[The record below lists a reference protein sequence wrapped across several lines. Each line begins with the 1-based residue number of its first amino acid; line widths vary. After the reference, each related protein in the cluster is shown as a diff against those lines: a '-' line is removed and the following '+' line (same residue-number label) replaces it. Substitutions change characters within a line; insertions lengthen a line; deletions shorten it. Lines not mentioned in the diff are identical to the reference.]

1 VADPAPDKPDVAR
14 LLRMLGEQ
22 SGEHVVLLFD
32 PSGRIT
38 WANPGAERTFGYPPG
53 ELPGMEGVALFVP
66 EDVEGGLARHEI
78 EVALRNGIAEDDR
91 WQRRRDGSRF
101 WAVGAL
107 VALHDEAGR
116 VVALAKLLR
125 DRTDLKEQLEA
136 LRNHATALAEGA
148 RRKDAFLSTLSHEL
162 RNPLAPLTNAVQ
174 LIRMSNTGG
183 SELEFPLKV
192 IERQVDLLRR
202 LVDDLLDLTRI
213 GAGKIQLERA
223 PVVVQELLQQSVDDV
238 RALVEERRHAV
249 EAIFPAE
256 PIRIAGDRSR
266 LHQVFVNLLTNAAKY
281 TPAGGRISVQATLEG
296 DDAVVKV
303 ADNGV
308 GIATEM
314 QPRIFELFTQ
324 VETSR
329 PLSGGGLGIGLAL
342 VKDLVAM
349 HGGSVQVRSEGAGKG
364 SEFTVRLPAAHAERE
379 APMRR

>member
-1 VADPAPDKPDVAR
+1 
-14 LLRMLGEQ
+14 MLSEQ
-22 SGEHVVLLFD
+22 SLEHVVLLFD
-32 PSGRIT
+32 PTGRIT
-38 WANPGAERTFGYPPG
+38 WANPGAERIFGYPAG
-53 ELPGMEGVALFVP
+53 ELPGKQGAELFVP
-66 EDVEGGLARHEI
+66 EDLERGLAGHEF

-107 VALHDEAGR
+107 VALHDESGR
-116 VVALAKLLR
+116 VVALAKVLR
-125 DRTDLKEQLEA
+125 DRTDLKEHIET
-136 LRNHATALAEGA
+136 LRNHAIAMDEAA

-174 LIRMSNTGG
+174 LIRMSRAGAA
-183 SELEFPLKV
+183 ELEFPLKV

-213 GAGKIQLERA
+213 GAGKIQLERE
-223 PVVVQELLQQSVDDV
+223 PVVVQELLEQSVEDA
-238 RALVEERRHAV
+238 RPLIGERRHAIEV
-249 EAIFPAE
+249 IVPGE
-256 PIRIAGDRSR
+256 PIRIAADRAR

-281 TPAGGRISVQATLEG
+281 TPPGGRISLQATLEG
-296 DDAVVKV
+296 NEAVVKV
-303 ADNGV
+303 TDNGV
-308 GIATEM
+308 GIPTEM

-329 PLSGGGLGIGLAL
+329 ALSRGGLGIGLAL

>member
-1 VADPAPDKPDVAR
+1 MAASDTPDVAL
-14 LLRMLGEQ
+14 LLRLLGEQ
-22 SGEHVVLLFD
+22 SLEHAVLLFD

-38 WANPGAERTFGYPPG
+38 WASRGAERILGYGAG
-53 ELPGMEGVALFVP
+53 ELVGRPSVEIFVP
-66 EDVEGGLARHEI
+66 EDVERGLAGHEI

-107 VALHDEAGR
+107 VALHDESGR
-116 VVALAKLLR
+116 VIALAKVLR
-125 DRTDLKEQLEA
+125 DRTDLKEHIET
-136 LRNHATALAEGA
+136 LRNHAIALDEAA

-174 LIRMSNTGG
+174 LIRMSGAGAT
-183 SELEFPLKV
+183 ELEFPLKV

-213 GAGKIQLERA
+213 GAGKILLERE
-223 PVVVQELLQQSVDDV
+223 PVVVQELLQQAVEDA
-238 RALVEERRHAV
+238 RPLVEERRHAV
-249 EAIFPAE
+249 EVIVPAG
-256 PIRIAGDRSR
+256 PIGIAADRAR
-266 LHQVFVNLLTNAAKY
+266 LHQVFANLLTNAAKY
-281 TPAGGRISVQATLEG
+281 TPPGGRISVQATLEG
-296 DDAVVKV
+296 DQAVVRV

-308 GIATEM
+308 GIPTEM

-329 PLSGGGLGIGLAL
+329 ALSRGGLGIGLAL

-364 SEFTVRLPAAHAERE
+364 SEFTVRLPIATGERE